1 MGVIAMKVMGGGNGC
16 LVVGNPYK
24 KVLRAYHDET
34 SRQVEAQ
41 SLIRYTLG
49 LPISV
54 AVIGVA
60 NIDQLK
66 ANIKIVKHIK
76 PMNVVEREELEKVM
90 G

>member
-1 MGVIAMKVMGGGNGC
+1 MKVIGGNGC
-16 LVVGNPYK
+16 LVIGNPYK
-24 KVLRAYHDET
+24 KVLQAYHDET
-34 SRQVEAQ
+34 SHQVQAQ
-41 SLIRYTLG
+41 LLIRYTLS

-66 ANIKIVKHIK
+66 MNIRVVKQIK
-76 PMNVVEREELEKVM
+76 PMNVAERQELEKVV